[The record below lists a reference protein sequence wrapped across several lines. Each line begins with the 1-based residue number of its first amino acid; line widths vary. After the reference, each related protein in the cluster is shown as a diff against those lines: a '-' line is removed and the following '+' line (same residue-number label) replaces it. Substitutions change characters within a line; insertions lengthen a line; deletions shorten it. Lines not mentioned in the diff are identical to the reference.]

1 MSEVEQY
8 IAAFAVI
15 ILMLI
20 FLSAVL
26 FITTYIEDYFARKH
40 GKTHFNHTKLTP
52 ELARDAIKYN
62 GFTPLGDD
70 HNWVSFICQGEKYFL
85 STDSNTFT
93 MMCKVYTISN
103 NTDVELLIRAAKC
116 FNKEFRIGGVEITD
130 EIIRFYVLSIECTYE
145 HLCISLMEL
154 VRFIEYL
161 SNEFAKMQ
169 TEIMEEESKTNQLD
183 YPYHYQ
189 SKGQFPS

>member
-1 MSEVEQY
+1 MSEIEQY

-20 FLSAVL
+20 FLSVVL
-26 FITTYIEDYFARKH
+26 FITTYIENYFARKH

-70 HNWVSFICQGEKYFL
+70 PNWISFICHGEKYYL

-103 NTDVELLIRAAKC
+103 DTDVELLKRTAEC
-116 FNKEFRIGGVEITD
+116 LNKEFRIGGVEIAD
-130 EIIRFYVLSIECTYE
+130 ELIRFYVINIECTYE

-154 VRFIEYL
+154 VRFIEYF
-161 SNEFAKMQ
+161 SEEFAKKQ
-169 TEIMEEESKTNQLD
+169 TEIMEEESKLNQPD
-183 YPYHYQ
+183 YPYPYQ
-189 SKGQFPS
+189 SRVQLPS